1 MTKAQIEKT
10 YGVKIR
16 DDSFYN
22 PRTGKSVK
30 QYRIYSADGCQWE
43 NGLRSMADVERECKE
58 WASEL
63 KEIAGKSM
71 SENKKTLTKKNPLKE
86 DFESHEVTVGFC
98 GFIGVEE
105 TYQIWADSKADI
117 ANEAIE
123 EAAGDLT
130 VDEIEDLG
138 DGEYDCHVGWNTF
151 VGVDEVY
158 NVYADDESDAEE
170 QALELAKQDLD
181 IIDIDGEPFSWDN
194 LDESLKEDLENVEAT
209 DNTVEIPQPMA
220 VAKEESEDLWKRFID
235 ATEEPKDAPL
245 FGAEDQPTPDE
256 VEEPKAELEESLSSK
271 LTLDEGLFENKK
283 ALKEGI
289 KEEKAA
295 LREVQKQLR
304 RLLLEIKDS
313 QKSIS
318 SYAKGNGN
326 YTNLIDDLYEARNGL
341 LGAIDDI
348 DNLIFEDH
356 QLSSRRN
363 ESLKLKE
370 GYSVVDLE
378 TGDRFGNYDDIEI
391 AKNKAYR
398 YATMFKAECAVIN
411 DRMRPVCGFRSNG
424 REISMKGLGESFKK
438 LKEANGADG
447 QLFNGQ
453 KDIADSFKNYK
464 AFKANF
470 KPVHI
475 VKVNGNYVVFNEDA
489 QDSNS
494 FIYYSNN
501 KDNIEGWLYGA
512 VQAKNKIIAEGLK
525 KNKKSV
531 KENFYLKTKNP
542 KKKLNEAYITK
553 DFDEFEPWSGA
564 VEVWNRILDE
574 DKLNDLE
581 FFIDDVYNG
590 VIGET
595 ELNDL
600 LRFDSDYVY
609 DVLGMSAEE
618 DVDES
623 LSKKKLKESFS
634 QPELAR
640 WLEDS
645 VNWLVENQEGC
656 CTYKL
661 DDRLAVCV
669 GWEDGFDDEEGNP
682 YVSNG
687 YGIVA
692 GIKVWTSDSMR
703 TDYDWINAP
712 YDDNGEVYDTTT
724 SISPNENFSELADWL
739 TLEWSTLATFEL
751 DKDGRILGEKDF
763 NESLKKGEKRNLKEE
778 VSDYAYELA
787 AKIDKRFRDEG
798 FISWEDFNEVYE
810 DWFEYDKANLDDD
823 QDLWELET
831 DVRGILSSMGWETI
845 FEGEDEGSLKL
856 LESKKRANKRN
867 LKEKMISPARYKIS
881 DVDWF
886 ARNDSDYDI
895 IDNLPTEFEIVVDE
909 DLVNNGNKDIYDNNI
924 YWVIEQSIRDKFGI
938 RASDFKFEKVVDENL
953 KEASTL
959 PKGGKDEDF
968 DTDAWSV
975 IYWELS
981 ANSEDSAST
990 RNMKKLAKTSAK
1002 ASDKYERVDPVND
1015 SDLRVYAKDEDGFKL
1030 AKKVADAW
1038 KVKYEIEPTKKSHQ
1052 ANA

>member
-43 NGLRSMADVERECKE
+43 NGLKSMEDVERECKE

-71 SENKKTLTKKNPLKE
+71 SENKKAVKAALQN
-86 DFESHEVTVGFC
+86 ESLE
-98 GFIGVEE
+98 
-105 TYQIWADSKADI
+105 
-117 ANEAIE
+117 
-123 EAAGDLT
+123 
-130 VDEIEDLG
+130 EDLDYEDGNWFKFSVG
-138 DGEYDCHVGWNTF
+138 DTAYLGLFN
-151 VGVDEVY
+151 
-158 NVYADDESDAEE
+158 
-170 QALELAKQDLD
+170 
-181 IIDIDGEPFSWDN
+181 WDN
-194 LDESLKEDLENVEAT
+194 GRKSYYEKVIITKRWNGEASGVQGNYYSLKETSGNEITSCPEQFLLTRYEVEKEKSSKGSKFEESIKEDLDNVEVT
-209 DNTVEIPQPMA
+209 DNTVVVPQPMA
-220 VAKEESEDLWKRFID
+220 VAKEESEDLWKKFLD

-245 FGAEDQPTPDE
+245 FGAEDQPVPEE

-271 LTLDEGLFENKK
+271 LTLDESLFEDKK
-283 ALKEGI
+283 TLKEGV
-289 KEEKAA
+289 KEEKTA
-295 LREVQKQLR
+295 LRELQKQLR
-304 RLLLEIKDS
+304 RLLIEIKDS

-326 YTNLIDDLYEARNGL
+326 YTDLIDDLYEARNGL

-378 TGDRFGNYDDIEI
+378 TGDRFGNYDDIEE

-424 REISMKGLGESFKK
+424 REISLKGLGESFEK

-475 VKVNGNYVVFNEDA
+475 VKVNGNYFVFNEDA

-494 FIYYSNN
+494 YIYYSNS

-512 VQAKNKIIAEGLK
+512 VQAKNKRIAEGLKK

-564 VEVWNRILDE
+564 VEVWEKILDE
-574 DKLNDLE
+574 DKLDDLE
-581 FFIDDVYNG
+581 RFVDEVYEG

-609 DVLGMSAEE
+609 DALGMSAEE

-623 LSKKKLKESFS
+623 LKE
-634 QPELAR
+634 
-640 WLEDS
+640 
-645 VNWLVENQEGC
+645 
-656 CTYKL
+656 
-661 DDRLAVCV
+661 
-669 GWEDGFDDEEGNP
+669 
-682 YVSNG
+682 
-687 YGIVA
+687 
-692 GIKVWTSDSMR
+692 
-703 TDYDWINAP
+703 
-712 YDDNGEVYDTTT
+712 
-724 SISPNENFSELADWL
+724 
-739 TLEWSTLATFEL
+739 
-751 DKDGRILGEKDF
+751 
-763 NESLKKGEKRNLKEE
+763 GEKRNLKEE

-787 AKIDKRFRDEG
+787 AEIDKRFRDEG

-831 DVRGILSSMGWETI
+831 DVRGILSMMGWETI
-845 FEGEDEGSLKL
+845 YEGEDEGSLKL
-856 LESKKRANKRN
+856 LESKKRTNKR
-867 LKEKMISPARYKIS
+867 
-881 DVDWF
+881 
-886 ARNDSDYDI
+886 
-895 IDNLPTEFEIVVDE
+895 
-909 DLVNNGNKDIYDNNI
+909 
-924 YWVIEQSIRDKFGI
+924 
-938 RASDFKFEKVVDENL
+938 NL

-1052 ANA
+1052 AKFPDERLQMTIFIPEEMLG

>member
-1 MTKAQIEKT
+1 MMKIIEEQKLKERL
-10 YGVKIR
+10 YDLIPEHDSRG
-16 DDSFYN
+16 SFY
-22 PRTGKSVK
+22 GKAKVEVKGNDVTLYSYNTPIVKYNLSDRKVVRLCDGDVVSATTMRHLREFIQQAVEDDAIDSVNQINK
-30 QYRIYSADGCQWE
+30 AWFMS
-43 NGLRSMADVERECKE
+43 LPKE
-58 WASEL
+58 T
-63 KEIAGKSM
+63 I
-71 SENKKTLTKKNPLKE
+71 
-86 DFESHEVTVGFC
+86 
-98 GFIGVEE
+98 
-105 TYQIWADSKADI
+105 
-117 ANEAIE
+117 
-123 EAAGDLT
+123 
-130 VDEIEDLG
+130 
-138 DGEYDCHVGWNTF
+138 
-151 VGVDEVY
+151 
-158 NVYADDESDAEE
+158 
-170 QALELAKQDLD
+170 
-181 IIDIDGEPFSWDN
+181 
-194 LDESLKEDLENVEAT
+194 DESLKEDLDYEDGNWFKFSVGDTAYLGLFNWDNGRKSYYEKVIITKRWNGEVSGVQGNYYSLKETSGNEITSCPEQFLLSRYEVEKRANSNGDKFEESINEDLENLETEEDAVAM
-209 DNTVEIPQPMA
+209 PQPMA
-220 VAKEESEDLWKRFID
+220 VAKEESEDLWKKFLE

-245 FGAEDQPTPDE
+245 FGAEDQPVPDE
-256 VEEPKAELEESLSSK
+256 VEEPKAELEESLSLK
-271 LTLDEGLFENKK
+271 LTLDEGLFDNKK
-283 ALKEGI
+283 TLKEGI
-289 KEEKAA
+289 KEEKTA
-295 LREVQKQLR
+295 LRELQKQLR
-304 RLLLEIKDS
+304 RLSIELKDCKDS
-313 QKSIS
+313 IRV
-318 SYAKGNGN
+318 YVKGNEN

-363 ESLKLKE
+363 ESFKKLKE

-378 TGDRFGNYDDIEI
+378 TGDRFGNYDDIEE
-391 AKNKAYR
+391 AKSKAYR

-424 REISMKGLGESFKK
+424 REISLKGLGESFKK

-475 VKVNGNYVVFNEDA
+475 VKVNGNYFVFNEDA

-494 FIYYSNN
+494 YIYYSNS

-512 VQAKNKIIAEGLK
+512 VQAKNKRIAEGLK

-564 VEVWNRILDE
+564 VEVWEKILDE
-574 DKLNDLE
+574 DKLDDLE
-581 FFIDDVYNG
+581 RFVDEVYNG

-634 QPELAR
+634 QSELAT

-656 CTYKL
+656 ATYKL
-661 DDRLAVCV
+661 DNRLAVCV
-669 GWEDGFDDEEGNP
+669 GWEDFGDGWET
-682 YVSNG
+682 V
-687 YGIVA
+687 V
-692 GIKVWTSDSMR
+692 GIKVWTSDDMR

-712 YDDNGEVYDTTT
+712 YYENGDVIDTTT
-724 SISPNENFSELADWL
+724 SISQNDNFNELAKWL
-739 TLEWSTLATFEL
+739 LSEYTSLASLKIER
-751 DKDGRILGEKDF
+751 DGKIIEGEEDVD
-763 NESLKKGEKRNLKEE
+763 ESLRGSKKRNLKEE

-787 AKIDKRFRDEG
+787 AEIDKRFRDEG

-831 DVRGILSSMGWETI
+831 DVRGILSMMGWETI
-845 FEGEDEGSLKL
+845 YEGEDEGSLKL
-856 LESKKRANKRN
+856 LESKKRA
-867 LKEKMISPARYKIS
+867 
-881 DVDWF
+881 
-886 ARNDSDYDI
+886 
-895 IDNLPTEFEIVVDE
+895 
-909 DLVNNGNKDIYDNNI
+909 
-924 YWVIEQSIRDKFGI
+924 DK
-938 RASDFKFEKVVDENL
+938 KNL

-1052 ANA
+1052 AKFPDERLQMTIFIPEEMLG